1 MLISIHG
8 YGRSMAEPAMNAIS
22 YTAESGIAVAATAR
36 RPRVTRWLRV
46 LRKEPQ
52 LWIGAILLILL
63 VGSAILAP
71 VIAPYDP
78 LAPDYSTSLHTP
90 NAAHL
95 FGTDKLGRDQLSRML
110 YGGRSSLFV
119 GTCAVLIGMAVGI
132 VLGLVSGYRLGWLD
146 SMIMRTMDGILAFP
160 GLVLALTISFALGPS
175 LGSVIVALAVV
186 RVPSSARLVRGQMLT
201 LRNNEYI
208 EAAEAL
214 GARPA
219 RVVLRHFLPNLI
231 SIILVQASLSAG
243 AAVFTEA
250 SLSFLGFGVPPPSP
264 DWGAML
270 HDGYVYLEINP
281 WLSIIPGAFI
291 FLAVLGFNFLGDGL
305 RDALDPQQR
314 RRRGL

>member
-1 MLISIHG
+1 
-8 YGRSMAEPAMNAIS
+8 MAEPAVNVTLQA
-22 YTAESGIAVAATAR
+22 AEAGVARR
-36 RPRVTRWLRV
+36 RPRAARWLRS

-52 LWIGAILLILL
+52 LWIGATLLVLL
-63 VGSAILAP
+63 VGSAIFAP
-71 VIAPYDP
+71 LIAPYDP
-78 LAPDYSTSLHTP
+78 LALDYTSSLQPP
-90 NAAHL
+90 NAAHP
-95 FGTDKLGRDQLSRML
+95 FGTDKLGRDQLSRIL

-119 GTCAVLIGMAVGI
+119 GTAAVVIGMVVG
-132 VLGLVSGYRLGWLD
+132 VALGLLSGYRLGWLD
-146 SMIMRTMDGILAFP
+146 SLIMRTMDGILAFP
-160 GLVLALTISFALGPS
+160 GLVLALTISFALGSSVQS
-175 LGSVIVALAVV
+175 LIVALAVV
-186 RVPSSARLVRGQMLT
+186 RVPSAARLVRGQMLT

-208 EAAEAL
+208 QAAEAL

-219 RVVLRHFLPNLI
+219 RVVLRHYLPNLV

-270 HDGYVYLEINP
+270 HDGYSYLEINP

-314 RRRGL
+314 RRRGV

>member
-1 MLISIHG
+1 
-8 YGRSMAEPAMNAIS
+8 MAEPAVNVTLQA
-22 YTAESGIAVAATAR
+22 AEASVPRR
-36 RPRVTRWLRV
+36 RPRAARWLRS

-52 LWIGAILLILL
+52 LWIGATLLVLL

-71 VIAPYDP
+71 LIAPYDP
-78 LAPDYSTSLHTP
+78 LALDYTTSLHP
-90 NAAHL
+90 PDAAHL
-95 FGTDKLGRDQLSRML
+95 FGTDKLGRDQLSRIL

-119 GTCAVLIGMAVGI
+119 GTAAVVIGMVVG
-132 VLGLVSGYRLGWLD
+132 VALGLLSGYRLGWLD
-146 SMIMRTMDGILAFP
+146 SLIMRTMDGILAFP
-160 GLVLALTISFALGPS
+160 GLVLALTISFALGSS
-175 LGSVIVALAVV
+175 LQSLIVALAVV
-186 RVPSSARLVRGQMLT
+186 RVPSAARLVRGQMLT

-208 EAAEAL
+208 HAAEAL

-219 RVVLRHFLPNLI
+219 RVVLRHYLPNLV

-270 HDGYVYLEINP
+270 HDGYTYLEINP

-314 RRRGL
+314 RRRGV